1 MNTTKKRAIVL
12 RLPEE
17 VVDRIDAVRHE
28 LRMDRTTWLRKAVR
42 QQLEHAHRI
51 ELPLMKDPAIRRALQ
66 P

>member
-1 MNTTKKRAIVL
+1 MNTKKRAIVL

-42 QQLEHAHRI
+42 SQLEYAHRN
-51 ELPLMKDPAIRRALQ
+51 ELPLMQDPAIRRALQ